1 MADRK
6 GHERADET
14 IINEGLVTFWVLS
27 ASLRADEGVKCK
39 RRGSVRMDSGTI
51 SDGGCCEDD
60 DMHRTCMSVGR

>member
-1 MADRK
+1 MTGKK
-6 GHERADET
+6 GQERADKR
-14 IINEGLVTFWVLS
+14 IINEGLVTFWVPS

-60 DMHRTCMSVGR
+60 DMHRTCVSVGR